1 MLRSVTYRQAF
12 NAFLFTGL
20 WFVLGAVVLWSPVPG
35 ALGIGGAMFG
45 AWLLLFFGA
54 LGVSG
59 LLLTAAAL
67 NGAFPPRSSRP
78 ERRRSAQAARRPG
91 DPMWAPR
98 SDAHAGAR
106 REG

>member
-20 WFVLGAVVLWSPVPG
+20 WFVFGAVALWSPVPG
-35 ALGIGGAMFG
+35 ALGIGGEMFA

-59 LLLTAAAL
+59 LLLTAAAM
-67 NGAFPPRSSRP
+67 NGAFPPRAGGH
-78 ERRRSAQAARRPG
+78 ERRPSAHAARRGGEPV
-91 DPMWAPR
+91 WAPR
-98 SDAHAGAR
+98 NEARAHAR